1 MSETYPRKNH
11 CETLFAGHTPSS
23 VGIDR
28 KGTKKN
34 VYVQEKFTF
43 IAPYCAFSC
52 VCAYFFVIL
61 QPKTKAMNLSPL
73 LILTLVIGIIWFV
86 PLVCRKIHVPSIV
99 GFILAGIVIG
109 PSVLNLVGES
119 PTIKILG
126 SLGMLYIMFQSGSEM
141 DINDFKQ
148 YKYRSLF
155 FGLCTFFIPF
165 CLGLITSRYLLPYGW
180 LPSLLLGAMYGSH
193 TLMTYPIVS
202 RYGVQ
207 KNVAVNIT
215 VGATMVAIILSLIV
229 LAIVEGW
236 HRSAQSIMEYAI
248 QLSLLAIFLLSVLW
262 LFPRFARMFFKRY
275 RDPISEFMVVMLM
288 LVGSALLAD
297 LAGLEGILGAFL
309 CGVSLNRLLP
319 NRSPLMNRINF
330 VGNSIFVPLFLISVG
345 LMIDIHAFWSGWTT
359 VTIAIVMIITKLIG
373 KGLSAWIAQVVFRF
387 SKHERQLVF
396 GLSHATAAGTLAIVT
411 IAYQMGILSSDVLNA
426 SVLMILV
433 LCTTASFISE
443 HAAKELALQE
453 SAKLESD
460 HEDDHWLLTSV
471 GKDLRPTL
479 REIGEMAT
487 LDNIE
492 IKQSADWQD
501 VSNMVEHTSKSVIV
515 YHEAQPIN
523 TINRLVVAVPRYA
536 EKERDFITCFGLVR
550 RLAGELGA
558 KVVFY
563 ATPDTQVALQ
573 AMCRRPGKYLRAA
586 FRNMDGW
593 EEVGILS
600 QTIMEN
606 DMLILL
612 SSRKLTAS
620 YHPLFESIPTMLTE
634 HFTHFSS
641 MVVYPE
647 QLTGGPNMDT
657 LLTEIPPASTTWSI
671 ITRIKRFLR
680 KGWEA
685 MRLKVKG

>member
-1 MSETYPRKNH
+1 M
-11 CETLFAGHTPSS
+11 A
-23 VGIDR
+23 
-28 KGTKKN
+28 
-34 VYVQEKFTF
+34 
-43 IAPYCAFSC
+43 
-52 VCAYFFVIL
+52 
-61 QPKTKAMNLSPL
+61 LSPI

-109 PSVLNLVGES
+109 PSVLNIVGES
-119 PTIKILG
+119 PTIQILG
-126 SLGMLYIMFQSGSEM
+126 SLGMLYIMFQSGSEI

-165 CLGLITSRYLLPYGW
+165 ALGVITSRFLLPYGW

-215 VGATMVAIILSLIV
+215 VGATMVAITLSLMV
-229 LAIVEGW
+229 LAVVEGW
-236 HRSAQSIMEYAI
+236 SNAGQTTMDYVI
-248 QLSLLAIFLLSVLW
+248 QIGILAIFLVSVLW
-262 LFPRFARMFFKRY
+262 VFPRFARMFFKRY

-319 NRSPLMNRINF
+319 NRSPLMHRITF

-359 VTIAIVMIITKLIG
+359 LTIAIVMITTKLVG
-373 KGLSAWIAQVVFRF
+373 KSIAAWIAQFVFRF

-411 IAYQMGILSSDVLNA
+411 IAYQMGLLSSDVLNA

-433 LCTTASFISE
+433 LCTTASFITE
-443 HAAKELALQE
+443 HASKELALQE
-453 SAKLESD
+453 SAQLEAD
-460 HEDDHWLLTSV
+460 HEDDYWLLTSV

-487 LDNIE
+487 LDHIE
-492 IKQSADWQD
+492 NKQSADWLD
-501 VSNMVEHTSKSVIV
+501 VSIMVEHTSKSVIV

-563 ATPDTQVALQ
+563 AHPDTQVALQ
-573 AMCRRPGKYLRAA
+573 TMCRRPGKYLRAS
-586 FRNMDGW
+586 FRQMDGW

-612 SSRKLTAS
+612 SSRKSTAS
-620 YHPLFESIPTMLTE
+620 YHPLFEEIPTMLTK
-634 HFTHFSS
+634 HFTMFSS

-647 QLTGGPNMDT
+647 QLTGGPDMDT
-657 LLTEIPPASTTWSI
+657 LLMEIPPASKTWSL
-671 ITRIKRFLR
+671 ITRVKRLFMKA
-680 KGWEA
+680 KG
-685 MRLKVKG
+685 

>member
-1 MSETYPRKNH
+1 
-11 CETLFAGHTPSS
+11 
-23 VGIDR
+23 
-28 KGTKKN
+28 
-34 VYVQEKFTF
+34 
-43 IAPYCAFSC
+43 
-52 VCAYFFVIL
+52 
-61 QPKTKAMNLSPL
+61 MNLSPL

-86 PLVCRKIHVPSIV
+86 PIVCRKIHVPSIV

-109 PSVLNLVGES
+109 PSVLGVAGQT
-119 PTIKILG
+119 PIIKILG
-126 SLGMLYIMFQSGSEM
+126 SLGMLYIMFQSGSEI

-165 CLGLITSRYLLPYGW
+165 GLGLITSRFLLPFGW

-215 VGATMVAIILSLIV
+215 VGATMVAIILSLMV
-229 LAIVEGW
+229 LAIVESW
-236 HRSAQSIMEYAI
+236 SRSVQSITEYAI
-248 QLSLLAIFLLSVLW
+248 QLALVAVFLFSVLW

-275 RDPISEFMVVMLM
+275 REPISEFMVVMLM

-387 SKHERQLVF
+387 SKHERQLIF
-396 GLSHATAAGTLAIVT
+396 GLTHATAAGTLAIVT

-460 HEDDHWLLTSV
+460 HEDDYWLLTSV
-471 GKDLRPTL
+471 GDDLRPAM
-479 REIGEMAT
+479 REIGEMAS

-515 YHEAQPIN
+515 YHESQPIN

-563 ATPDTQVALQ
+563 AHPDTQVALQ
-573 AMCRRPGKYLRAA
+573 AMCRRPGKYLRAS

-593 EEVGILS
+593 EEVGIIS
-600 QTIMEN
+600 QTIVEN
-606 DMLILL
+606 DMLVLL
-612 SSRKLTAS
+612 SSRKSTAS
-620 YHPLFESIPTMLTE
+620 YNPLFERIPTMLTE
-634 HFTHFSS
+634 HFMHFSS

-647 QLTGGPNMDT
+647 QLTGGPDMDT
-657 LLTEIPPASTTWSI
+657 LLMEIPPASTTWSI
-671 ITRIKRFLR
+671 ITRVKRFLR

-685 MRLKVKG
+685 IRLKVKG

>member
-1 MSETYPRKNH
+1 M
-11 CETLFAGHTPSS
+11 
-23 VGIDR
+23 
-28 KGTKKN
+28 
-34 VYVQEKFTF
+34 Q
-43 IAPYCAFSC
+43 
-52 VCAYFFVIL
+52 
-61 QPKTKAMNLSPL
+61 MSPL
-73 LILTLVIGIIWFV
+73 FILTLVIGIVWFV
-86 PLVCRKIHVPSIV
+86 PIVCRKIHVPSIV

-109 PSVLNLVGES
+109 PSVLGIVGES

-165 CLGLITSRYLLPYGW
+165 GLGLITSRYLLPYGW

-215 VGATMVAIILSLIV
+215 VGATMVAIILSLVV
-229 LAIVEGW
+229 LAVVEGW
-236 HRSAQSIMEYAI
+236 SRSVRSVTEYAI
-248 QLSLLAIFLLSVLW
+248 QLSLVVVFLVSVLW
-262 LFPRFARMFFKRY
+262 VFPRLARIFFKRY
-275 RDPISEFMVVMLM
+275 RDPISEFVVVMLM

-319 NRSPLMNRINF
+319 NRSPLMGRINF

-359 VTIAIVMIITKLIG
+359 LTIAAVMITTKLVG
-373 KGLSAWIAQVVFRF
+373 KSIAAWIVQVVFRF

-411 IAYQMGILSSDVLNA
+411 IAYQMGLLSSDVLNA

-460 HEDDHWLLTSV
+460 HEDDYWLLTSV

-479 REIGEMAT
+479 REIGEMAS

-501 VSNMVEHTSKSVIV
+501 VTNMVEHTSKSVIV
-515 YHEAQPIN
+515 YNEVQPIN

-558 KVVFY
+558 KVIFY
-563 ATPDTQVALQ
+563 AHPDTQVALQ
-573 AMCRRPGKYLRAA
+573 AMCRRPGKYLRAS
-586 FRNMDGW
+586 FRTMEGW
-593 EEVGILS
+593 EEISVLS
-600 QTIMEN
+600 QTIMDN

-612 SSRKLTAS
+612 SSRKSTAS
-620 YHPLFESIPTMLTE
+620 YNPLFEEIPTMLRL
-634 HFTHFSS
+634 HFTEYSS

-647 QLTGGPNMDT
+647 QLMGSPDMET
-657 LLTEIPPASTTWSI
+657 LLSETPPASRTWSV
-671 ITRIKRFLR
+671 ITGIKRLILR
-680 KGWEA
+680 MVPFNK
-685 MRLKVKG
+685 

>member
-1 MSETYPRKNH
+1 
-11 CETLFAGHTPSS
+11 
-23 VGIDR
+23 
-28 KGTKKN
+28 
-34 VYVQEKFTF
+34 
-43 IAPYCAFSC
+43 
-52 VCAYFFVIL
+52 
-61 QPKTKAMNLSPL
+61 MNLSPL

-86 PLVCRKIHVPSIV
+86 PIVCRKIHVPSIV

-109 PSVLNLVGES
+109 PSVLGVAGQTS
-119 PTIKILG
+119 IFQILG
-126 SLGMLYIMFQSGSEM
+126 SLGMLYIMFQSGSEI

-165 CLGLITSRYLLPYGW
+165 GLGLITSRFLLPYGW

-215 VGATMVAIILSLIV
+215 VGATMVAIILSLMV

-236 HRSAQSIMEYAI
+236 SRSVQSITEYAI
-248 QLSLLAIFLLSVLW
+248 QLALVAVFLFSVLW

-387 SKHERQLVF
+387 SKHERQLIF
-396 GLSHATAAGTLAIVT
+396 GLTHATAAGTLAIVT

-460 HEDDHWLLTSV
+460 HEDDYWLLTSV
-471 GKDLRPTL
+471 GDDLRPAM
-479 REIGEMAT
+479 REIGEMAS

-515 YHEAQPIN
+515 YHESQPIN

-563 ATPDTQVALQ
+563 AHPDTQVALQ
-573 AMCRRPGKYLRAA
+573 AMCRRPGKYLRAS

-593 EEVGILS
+593 EEVGIIS
-600 QTIMEN
+600 QTIVEN
-606 DMLILL
+606 DMLVLL
-612 SSRKLTAS
+612 SSRKSTAS
-620 YHPLFESIPTMLTE
+620 YNPLFERIPTMLTE

-647 QLTGGPNMDT
+647 QLTGGPDMDT
-657 LLTEIPPASTTWSI
+657 LLMEIPPASTTWSI
-671 ITRIKRFLR
+671 ITRVKRFLR

-685 MRLKVKG
+685 IRLKVKG

>member
-1 MSETYPRKNH
+1 MD
-11 CETLFAGHTPSS
+11 A
-23 VGIDR
+23 
-28 KGTKKN
+28 
-34 VYVQEKFTF
+34 
-43 IAPYCAFSC
+43 
-52 VCAYFFVIL
+52 
-61 QPKTKAMNLSPL
+61 L
-73 LILTLVIGIIWFV
+73 LILTIVIGIIWFV
-86 PLVCRKIHVPSIV
+86 PIVCRKIHVPSIV

-119 PTIKILG
+119 PSIKILG
-126 SLGMLYIMFQSGSEM
+126 SLGMLYIMFQSGSEI

-155 FGLCTFFIPF
+155 FGLCTFLIPF
-165 CLGLITSRYLLPYGW
+165 GLGIITSRYLLPYGW

-207 KNVAVNIT
+207 KNMAVNIT
-215 VGATMVAIILSLIV
+215 VGATMVAITLSLIV

-236 HRSAQSIMEYAI
+236 SHPVRSIADYAI
-248 QLSLLAIFLLSVLW
+248 QLSLVVVFLISVLW

-288 LVGSALLAD
+288 LVGSAFLAD

-319 NRSPLMNRINF
+319 NRSPLMGRINF
-330 VGNSIFVPLFLISVG
+330 VGNSIFVPLFLIGVG

-359 VTIAIVMIITKLIG
+359 VTIAIVMITTKLIG
-373 KGLSAWIAQVVFRF
+373 KSLAAWIAQVVFRF

-411 IAYQMGILSSDVLNA
+411 IAYQMGLLSSDVLNA

-433 LCTTASFISE
+433 LCTTASFITE

-453 SAKLESD
+453 SAKLEAY
-460 HEDDHWLLTSV
+460 HEDDYWLLTSV
-471 GKDLRPTL
+471 GDDLRPAM
-479 REIGEMAT
+479 REIGEMAS

-492 IKQSADWQD
+492 IKQSADWKD
-501 VSNMVEHTSKSVIV
+501 VSDMVEHTSKSVIV

-550 RLAGELGA
+550 RLSGELGA

-563 ATPDTQVALQ
+563 AHPDTQVALQ
-573 AMCRRPGKYLRAA
+573 AMCRRPGKFLRAA
-586 FRNMDGW
+586 FRTMDGW
-593 EEVGILS
+593 EEVGIIS
-600 QTIMEN
+600 QTIMDN
-606 DMLILL
+606 DMLVLL
-612 SSRKLTAS
+612 SSRKSTAS
-620 YHPLFESIPTMLTE
+620 YNPLFEEIPTMLTE
-634 HFTHFSS
+634 HFTSFSS

-647 QLTGGPNMDT
+647 QLTGEPDMDT
-657 LLTEIPPASTTWSI
+657 LLMEIPPASKTWSMI
-671 ITRIKRFLR
+671 SRVKRWVKKYIF
-680 KGWEA
+680 
-685 MRLKVKG
+685 RLTDEK

>member
-1 MSETYPRKNH
+1 
-11 CETLFAGHTPSS
+11 
-23 VGIDR
+23 
-28 KGTKKN
+28 
-34 VYVQEKFTF
+34 
-43 IAPYCAFSC
+43 
-52 VCAYFFVIL
+52 
-61 QPKTKAMNLSPL
+61 MNAL
-73 LILTLVIGIIWFV
+73 LTLTLVIGIIWFV
-86 PLVCRKIHVPSIV
+86 PLLCRKIHVPSIV

-109 PSVLNLVGES
+109 PSVLDLVGET
-119 PTIKILG
+119 PALQILG
-126 SLGMLYIMFQSGSEM
+126 SLGMLYIMFQSGSEI

-165 CLGLITSRYLLPYGW
+165 GLGLITSQYLLPYGW

-229 LAIVEGW
+229 LAVVEGW
-236 HRSAQSIMEYAI
+236 SRSVQSVTDYAI
-248 QLSLLAIFLLSVLW
+248 QLALVAVFLLTVLW

-319 NRSPLMNRINF
+319 NRSPLMGRINF

-345 LMIDIHAFWSGWTT
+345 LMIDIQAFWSGWTT
-359 VTIAIVMIITKLIG
+359 LTIAAVMITTKLIG
-373 KGLSAWIAQVVFRF
+373 KSLSAWLAQAVFRF

-396 GLSHATAAGTLAIVT
+396 GLTHATAAGTLAIVT
-411 IAYQMGILSSDVLNA
+411 IAYQMGLLSSDVLNA

-453 SAKLESD
+453 GAKLESD
-460 HEDDHWLLTSV
+460 HEDDYWLLTSV

-479 REIGEMAT
+479 REIGEMAS

-563 ATPDTQVALQ
+563 AHPDTQVALQ
-573 AMCRRPGKYLRAA
+573 TMCRRPGKYLRAS
-586 FRNMDGW
+586 FRTMEGW
-593 EEVGILS
+593 EEIDILS
-600 QTIMEN
+600 QTIMDN

-612 SSRKLTAS
+612 SSRKSTAS
-620 YHPLFESIPTMLTE
+620 YNPLFEEIPTMLGK
-634 HFTHFSS
+634 HFTDYNS

-657 LLTEIPPASTTWSI
+657 LLTEMPPASKTWSI
-671 ITRIKRFLR
+671 ISRVKRLVKKLLR
-680 KGWEA
+680 LDAE
-685 MRLKVKG
+685 

>member
-1 MSETYPRKNH
+1 
-11 CETLFAGHTPSS
+11 
-23 VGIDR
+23 
-28 KGTKKN
+28 
-34 VYVQEKFTF
+34 
-43 IAPYCAFSC
+43 
-52 VCAYFFVIL
+52 
-61 QPKTKAMNLSPL
+61 
-73 LILTLVIGIIWFV
+73 
-86 PLVCRKIHVPSIV
+86 
-99 GFILAGIVIG
+99 
-109 PSVLNLVGES
+109 
-119 PTIKILG
+119 
-126 SLGMLYIMFQSGSEM
+126 
-141 DINDFKQ
+141 
-148 YKYRSLF
+148 
-155 FGLCTFFIPF
+155 
-165 CLGLITSRYLLPYGW
+165 
-180 LPSLLLGAMYGSH
+180 
-193 TLMTYPIVS
+193 
-202 RYGVQ
+202 
-207 KNVAVNIT
+207 
-215 VGATMVAIILSLIV
+215 
-229 LAIVEGW
+229 
-236 HRSAQSIMEYAI
+236 
-248 QLSLLAIFLLSVLW
+248 
-262 LFPRFARMFFKRY
+262 MFFKRY

-297 LAGLEGILGAFL
+297 MAGLEGILGAFL

-319 NRSPLMNRINF
+319 NRSPLMGRINF

-345 LMIDIHAFWSGWTT
+345 LMIDIHAFWSSWTT
-359 VTIAIVMIITKLIG
+359 LTIAVVMIATKLIG
-373 KGLSAWIAQVVFRF
+373 KSLAAWIAQFVFRF

-460 HEDDHWLLTSV
+460 HEDDYWLLTSV

-515 YHEAQPIN
+515 YNEVQPIN

-563 ATPDTQVALQ
+563 AHSDTKVALQ
-573 AMCRRPGKYLRAA
+573 AMCRRPGKFLRAS
-586 FRNMDGW
+586 FRNMEGW
-593 EEVGILS
+593 EEVGIIS

-606 DMLILL
+606 DMLVLL
-612 SSRKLTAS
+612 SSRKSTAS
-620 YHPLFESIPTMLTE
+620 YNPLFEAIPTMLME
-634 HFTHFSS
+634 HFTSFSS

-647 QLTGGPNMDT
+647 QLTGGPDVDT
-657 LLTEIPPASTTWSI
+657 LLMEIPPASKTWSM
-671 ITRIKRFLR
+671 ITRVKQWLKQLLR
-680 KGWEA
+680 IDSEE
-685 MRLKVKG
+685 

>member
-1 MSETYPRKNH
+1 MS
-11 CETLFAGHTPSS
+11 S
-23 VGIDR
+23 
-28 KGTKKN
+28 
-34 VYVQEKFTF
+34 
-43 IAPYCAFSC
+43 
-52 VCAYFFVIL
+52 
-61 QPKTKAMNLSPL
+61 SPL
-73 LILTLVIGIIWFV
+73 LILTLVIGVIWFV

-109 PSVLNLVGES
+109 PSVLNIVGES
-119 PTIKILG
+119 PTINILG
-126 SLGMLYIMFQSGSEM
+126 SLGMLYIMFQSGSEI
-141 DINDFKQ
+141 DFNDFKQ
-148 YKYRSLF
+148 YKYHSLF
-155 FGLCTFFIPF
+155 FGLCTFVIPF
-165 CLGLITSRYLLPYGW
+165 SLGLITCQLFLPYGW

-207 KNVAVNIT
+207 KNMAVNIT
-215 VGATMVAIILSLIV
+215 VGATMWAIILSLIV

-236 HRSAQSIMEYAI
+236 SRSAQSVADYVI
-248 QLSLLAIFLLSVLW
+248 QLSLVAIFLFSVLW
-262 LFPRFARMFFKRY
+262 IFPRLARMFFKRY
-275 RDPISEFMVVMLM
+275 RDSISEFVVVMLM
-288 LVGSALLAD
+288 LVSSALLAD

-319 NRSPLMNRINF
+319 NRSPLMGRINF

-345 LMIDIHAFWSGWTT
+345 LLIDIHAFWSGWTT
-359 VTIAIVMIITKLIG
+359 VTIAIVMITTKLIG
-373 KGLSAWIAQVVFRF
+373 KSLAAWIAQVVFRF

-453 SAKLESD
+453 SAKLEAD
-460 HEDDHWLLTSV
+460 HEDDFWLLTSV

-479 REIGEMAT
+479 REIGEMAS

-558 KVVFY
+558 KVIFY
-563 ATPDTQVALQ
+563 AHADTQVALQ
-573 AMCRRPGKYLRAA
+573 TMCRRPGKYLRAA
-586 FRNMDGW
+586 FRTMDGW
-593 EEVGILS
+593 EEIGILS
-600 QTIMEN
+600 QTIMDN

-612 SSRKLTAS
+612 SSRKSTAS
-620 YHPLFESIPTMLTE
+620 YNPLFEEIPTMLSE
-634 HFTHFSS
+634 HFTAYNS

-647 QLTGGPNMDT
+647 QLTGMPDMDA
-657 LLTEIPPASTTWSI
+657 LLTEMPPASKTWSMI
-671 ITRIKRFLR
+671 GRVKRF
-680 KGWEA
+680 
-685 MRLKVKG
+685 VKKLIGRNAE

>member
-1 MSETYPRKNH
+1 
-11 CETLFAGHTPSS
+11 
-23 VGIDR
+23 
-28 KGTKKN
+28 
-34 VYVQEKFTF
+34 
-43 IAPYCAFSC
+43 
-52 VCAYFFVIL
+52 
-61 QPKTKAMNLSPL
+61 MNAL

-86 PLVCRKIHVPSIV
+86 PLACRKIHVPSIV
-99 GFILAGIVIG
+99 GFILAGIIIG
-109 PSVLNLVGES
+109 PSVLDLVGES

-126 SLGMLYIMFQSGSEM
+126 SLGMLYIMFQSGSEI

-165 CLGLITSRYLLPYGW
+165 GLGVVTSHYLLDFGW
-180 LPSLLLGAMYGSH
+180 LSSLLLGAMYGSH

-207 KNVAVNIT
+207 KNMAVNIT
-215 VGATMVAIILSLIV
+215 VGATMWAITISLMV

-236 HRSAQSIMEYAI
+236 NNTTQTTYDYII
-248 QLSLLAIFLLSVLW
+248 QLSLLVVFLVSVLW

-297 LAGLEGILGAFL
+297 LAGLEGILGAFI

-319 NRSPLMNRINF
+319 NRSPLMSRITF
-330 VGNSIFVPLFLISVG
+330 MGNSVFVPLFLISVG
-345 LMIDIHAFWSGWTT
+345 LMIDIHVFWSGWA
-359 VTIAIVMIITKLIG
+359 TIMIAAVMVVTKLLG
-373 KGLSAWIAQVVFRF
+373 KSIAAWIAQGVFHF
-387 SKHERQLVF
+387 SKHERQLIF
-396 GLSHATAAGTLAIVT
+396 GLSHATAAGTLAIAT
-411 IAYQMGILSSDVLNA
+411 IAYQMGILSAEVLNA
-426 SVLMILV
+426 SVLMILL
-433 LCTTASFISE
+433 LCTTASFITE
-443 HAAKELALQE
+443 HAAKELALLE

-460 HEDDHWLLTSV
+460 HEDDYWLLTSV
-471 GKDLRPTL
+471 GNDLRPAM
-479 REIGEMAT
+479 REIGEMAS

-492 IKQSADWQD
+492 IAQSADWQD

-563 ATPDTQVALQ
+563 AHPDTQVALQ
-573 AMCRRPGKYLRAA
+573 AMCRRPGKYLRAS

-593 EEVGILS
+593 EEIGIIS
-600 QTIMEN
+600 QTIMDN
-606 DMLILL
+606 DMLVLL
-612 SSRKLTAS
+612 SSRKSTAS
-620 YHPLFESIPTMLTE
+620 YHPLFEEIPVMLTQ
-634 HFTHFSS
+634 HFTSFSS

-647 QLTGGPNMDT
+647 QLTGGPDMDT
-657 LLTEIPPASTTWSI
+657 LLMEIPPTSKTWSF
-671 ITRIKRFLR
+671 ITRVKSFIKNLLFHNH
-680 KGWEA
+680 KPE
-685 MRLKVKG
+685 

>member
-1 MSETYPRKNH
+1 MT
-11 CETLFAGHTPSS
+11 
-23 VGIDR
+23 
-28 KGTKKN
+28 
-34 VYVQEKFTF
+34 
-43 IAPYCAFSC
+43 
-52 VCAYFFVIL
+52 
-61 QPKTKAMNLSPL
+61 LSPL
-73 LILTLVIGIIWFV
+73 LILTIVIGIIWFM
-86 PLVCRKIHVPSIV
+86 PIICRRIHVPSIV

-109 PSVLNLVGES
+109 PSALNLIGES
-119 PTIKILG
+119 STIKILG
-126 SLGMLYIMFQSGSEM
+126 SLGMLYIMFQSGSEI

-165 CLGLITSRYLLPYGW
+165 GLGLITSRFLLPYGW

-215 VGATMVAIILSLIV
+215 VGATMWAIILSLIV

-236 HRSAQSIMEYAI
+236 SRSAQSVTEYAI
-248 QLSLLAIFLLSVLW
+248 QSSLVAVFLLSVLW
-262 LFPRFARMFFKRY
+262 IFPRFARMFFKRY

-288 LVGSALLAD
+288 LVSSALLAD

-319 NRSPLMNRINF
+319 NRSPLMGRINF
-330 VGNSIFVPLFLISVG
+330 VGNSIFVPLFLIGVG

-359 VTIAIVMIITKLIG
+359 LTIAIVMITTKLVG
-373 KGLSAWIAQVVFRF
+373 KSLSAWIAQIVFRF

-411 IAYQMGILSSDVLNA
+411 IAYQMGLLSSDVLNA

-453 SAKLESD
+453 SAKLEAD
-460 HEDDHWLLTSV
+460 HEDDYWLLTSV

-479 REIGEMAT
+479 REIGEMAS

-523 TINRLVVAVPRYA
+523 TVNRLVVAVPRYA

-563 ATPDTQVALQ
+563 AHPDTQWALQ
-573 AMCRRPGKYLRAA
+573 TMCRRPGKYLRAS
-586 FRNMDGW
+586 FRTMEGW
-593 EEVGILS
+593 EEIDILS
-600 QTIMEN
+600 QTIIDN

-612 SSRKLTAS
+612 SSRKSTAS
-620 YHPLFESIPTMLTE
+620 YNPLFEEIPTMLSK
-634 HFTHFSS
+634 HFTDYNS

-647 QLTGGPNMDT
+647 QLTGGPDMDT
-657 LLTEIPPASTTWSI
+657 VLMEIPPASKTWSMI
-671 ITRIKRFLR
+671 SSAKRWILRMLPFLIR
-680 KGWEA
+680 DHAK
-685 MRLKVKG
+685 

>member
-1 MSETYPRKNH
+1 MH
-11 CETLFAGHTPSS
+11 
-23 VGIDR
+23 
-28 KGTKKN
+28 
-34 VYVQEKFTF
+34 
-43 IAPYCAFSC
+43 
-52 VCAYFFVIL
+52 
-61 QPKTKAMNLSPL
+61 MSPL

-86 PLVCRKIHVPSIV
+86 PIVCRKIHVPSIV
-99 GFILAGIVIG
+99 GFILAGIAIG
-109 PSVLNLVGES
+109 PSALNLISDS

-126 SLGMLYIMFQSGSEM
+126 SLGMLYIMFQSGSEI

-165 CLGLITSRYLLPYGW
+165 ILGLITSRYLLPYGW

-215 VGATMVAIILSLIV
+215 VGATMWAIILSLIV
-229 LAIVEGW
+229 LAIVEGFS
-236 HRSAQSIMEYAI
+236 HTAQSVGDYAL
-248 QLSLLAIFLLSVLW
+248 QLGSVAVFLLSVLW

-275 RDPISEFMVVMLM
+275 RDPISEFVVVMLM

-297 LAGLEGILGAFL
+297 LANLEGILGAFL

-319 NRSPLMNRINF
+319 NRSPLMGRINF

-345 LMIDIHAFWSGWTT
+345 LMIDIHAFWSGWSTL
-359 VTIAIVMIITKLIG
+359 TIAVVMITTKLIG
-373 KGLSAWIAQVVFRF
+373 KSLSAWIAQAVFRF

-433 LCTTASFISE
+433 LCTTSSFITE

-453 SAKLESD
+453 GAKLESD
-460 HEDDHWLLTSV
+460 HEDDYWLLTSV

-479 REIGEMAT
+479 REIGEMAS

-492 IKQSADWQD
+492 IKQSTDWKD
-501 VSNMVEHTSKSVIV
+501 VDNLVEHTSKSVIV

-563 ATPDTQVALQ
+563 ATPDTQKALQ
-573 AMCRRPGKYLRAA
+573 VMCRRPGKYLRAS
-586 FRNMDGW
+586 FRTMDGW
-593 EEVGILS
+593 EEISVIS
-600 QTIMEN
+600 QTIMDN
-606 DMLILL
+606 DMLVLL
-612 SSRKLTAS
+612 SSRKSTAS
-620 YHPLFESIPTMLTE
+620 YNPLFEEIPTMLTQ
-634 HFTHFSS
+634 HFTEFSS

-647 QLTGGPNMDT
+647 QLMGSPDMDT
-657 LLTEIPPASTTWSI
+657 LLTEIPPASKTWSI
-671 ITRIKRFLR
+671 ISGIKRLILR
-680 KGWEA
+680 FIPLHK
-685 MRLKVKG
+685 

>member
-1 MSETYPRKNH
+1 M
-11 CETLFAGHTPSS
+11 L
-23 VGIDR
+23 
-28 KGTKKN
+28 
-34 VYVQEKFTF
+34 
-43 IAPYCAFSC
+43 
-52 VCAYFFVIL
+52 
-61 QPKTKAMNLSPL
+61 LSPL
-73 LILTLVIGIIWFV
+73 LTLTLVIGIIWFV
-86 PLVCRKIHVPSIV
+86 PILCRKIHVPSIV

-109 PSVLNLVGES
+109 PSVLGVAGQT
-119 PTIKILG
+119 PAIKILG
-126 SLGMLYIMFQSGSEM
+126 SLGMLYIMFQSGSEI

-155 FGLCTFFIPF
+155 FGLCTFLIPF
-165 CLGLITSRYLLPYGW
+165 GLGLITSRYLLPYGW

-236 HRSAQSIMEYAI
+236 SRSAQSSMDYII
-248 QLSLLAIFLLSVLW
+248 QLCLVVVFLTSVLW

-359 VTIAIVMIITKLIG
+359 LTIAIVMITTKLIG

-387 SKHERQLVF
+387 SKHERQLIF

-411 IAYQMGILSSDVLNA
+411 IAYQMGLLSSDVLNA

-460 HEDDHWLLTSV
+460 HEDDYWLLTSV
-471 GKDLRPTL
+471 GDDLRPAM
-479 REIGEMAT
+479 REIGEMAS

-501 VSNMVEHTSKSVIV
+501 VSNMIEHTSKSVIV

-550 RLAGELGA
+550 RLASELGA

-563 ATPDTQVALQ
+563 AHPDTQEALQ
-573 AMCRRPGKYLRAA
+573 AMCRRPGKYLRAS

-593 EEVGILS
+593 EEVGIIS
-600 QTIMEN
+600 QTIVDN
-606 DMLILL
+606 DMLVLL
-612 SSRKLTAS
+612 SSRKSTAS
-620 YHPLFESIPTMLTE
+620 YNPLFEHIPTMLTE
-634 HFTHFSS
+634 HFTRFSS

-647 QLTGGPNMDT
+647 QLTGGPDMDT
-657 LLTEIPPASTTWSI
+657 LLMEIPPASKTWSI
-671 ITRIKRFLR
+671 ISRIKQFIKHLIRYDR
-680 KGWEA
+680 NS
-685 MRLKVKG
+685 

>member
-1 MSETYPRKNH
+1 MADMH
-11 CETLFAGHTPSS
+11 
-23 VGIDR
+23 
-28 KGTKKN
+28 
-34 VYVQEKFTF
+34 
-43 IAPYCAFSC
+43 
-52 VCAYFFVIL
+52 
-61 QPKTKAMNLSPL
+61 MSPL

-86 PLVCRKIHVPSIV
+86 PIVCRKLHVPSIV

-109 PSVLNLVGES
+109 PSVLNVIGDN

-165 CLGLITSRYLLPYGW
+165 VLGLITSRYLLPYGW

-215 VGATMVAIILSLIV
+215 VGATMWAIILSLIV
-229 LAIVEGW
+229 LAIVEGCS
-236 HRSAQSIMEYAI
+236 RASQSMTEYAI
-248 QLSLLAIFLLSVLW
+248 QLCLVVVFLLSVLW

-275 RDPISEFMVVMLM
+275 RDPISEFVVVMLM

-319 NRSPLMNRINF
+319 NRSPLMGRINF

-359 VTIAIVMIITKLIG
+359 LTIAAVMIGTKLLG
-373 KGLSAWIAQVVFRF
+373 KSLSAWIAQVVFRF

-396 GLSHATAAGTLAIVT
+396 GLSHATAAGTLAIVS

-460 HEDDHWLLTSV
+460 HEDDYWLLTSV

-479 REIGEMAT
+479 REIGEMAS

-492 IKQSADWQD
+492 IKQSTDWQD

-515 YHEAQPIN
+515 YHESQPIN
-523 TINRLVVAVPRYA
+523 TINRLVVAVPRHA

-563 ATPDTQVALQ
+563 ATLDTQHALQ
-573 AMCRRPGKYLRAA
+573 VMCRRPGKYLRAS
-586 FRNMDGW
+586 FRTMDGW
-593 EEVGILS
+593 EEIGVIS
-600 QTIMEN
+600 QTIMDN
-606 DMLILL
+606 DMLVLL
-612 SSRKLTAS
+612 SSRKSTAS
-620 YHPLFESIPTMLTE
+620 YHPLFEEIPTMLTQ
-634 HFTHFSS
+634 HFTEFNS

-647 QLTGGPNMDT
+647 QLTGSPDMET
-657 LLTEIPPASTTWSI
+657 LLTEIPPASKTWSI
-671 ITRIKRFLR
+671 ISGIKRLILR
-680 KGWEA
+680 CMPFYK
-685 MRLKVKG
+685 

>member
-1 MSETYPRKNH
+1 
-11 CETLFAGHTPSS
+11 
-23 VGIDR
+23 
-28 KGTKKN
+28 
-34 VYVQEKFTF
+34 
-43 IAPYCAFSC
+43 
-52 VCAYFFVIL
+52 
-61 QPKTKAMNLSPL
+61 MNLSPL

-86 PLVCRKIHVPSIV
+86 PIVCRKIHVPSIV

-109 PSVLNLVGES
+109 PSVLNIVAGG

-126 SLGMLYIMFQSGSEM
+126 SLGMLYIMFQSGSEI

-165 CLGLITSRYLLPYGW
+165 GLGLITSRFLLPFGW

-215 VGATMVAIILSLIV
+215 VGATMVAIILSLMV

-236 HRSAQSIMEYAI
+236 SRSVQSITEYAI

-359 VTIAIVMIITKLIG
+359 VTIAVVMIITKLIG

-387 SKHERQLVF
+387 SKHERQLIF

-411 IAYQMGILSSDVLNA
+411 IAYQMGLLSSDVLNA

-433 LCTTASFISE
+433 LCTTASFITE

-453 SAKLESD
+453 SAKLEAD
-460 HEDDHWLLTSV
+460 HEDDYWLLTSV
-471 GKDLRPTL
+471 GKDLRPAM
-479 REIGEMAT
+479 REIGEMAS

-492 IKQSADWQD
+492 IKQSTDWED
-501 VSNMVEHTSKSVIV
+501 VSDLVEHTSKSVIV
-515 YHEAQPIN
+515 YNESQPIN

-550 RLAGELGA
+550 RLSGELGA

-563 ATPDTQVALQ
+563 AHPDTQVALQ

-593 EEVGILS
+593 EEVGIIS
-600 QTIMEN
+600 QTIVEN
-606 DMLILL
+606 DMLVLL
-612 SSRKLTAS
+612 SSRKSTAS
-620 YHPLFESIPTMLTE
+620 YHPLFEEIPTMLTQ
-634 HFTHFSS
+634 HFTSFSS

-647 QLTGGPNMDT
+647 QLTGGPDVDT

-671 ITRIKRFLR
+671 ITRVKRFLR

-685 MRLKVKG
+685 IRLKVKG

>member
-1 MSETYPRKNH
+1 
-11 CETLFAGHTPSS
+11 
-23 VGIDR
+23 
-28 KGTKKN
+28 
-34 VYVQEKFTF
+34 
-43 IAPYCAFSC
+43 
-52 VCAYFFVIL
+52 
-61 QPKTKAMNLSPL
+61 MNLSPL

-86 PLVCRKIHVPSIV
+86 PIVCRKIHVPSIV

-109 PSVLNLVGES
+109 PSVLNIVAGG

-126 SLGMLYIMFQSGSEM
+126 SLGMLYIMFQSGSEI

-165 CLGLITSRYLLPYGW
+165 GLGLITSRFLLPFGW

-215 VGATMVAIILSLIV
+215 VGATMVAIILSLMV

-236 HRSAQSIMEYAI
+236 SRSVQSITEYAI

-359 VTIAIVMIITKLIG
+359 VTIAVVMIITKLIG

-387 SKHERQLVF
+387 SKHERQLIF

-411 IAYQMGILSSDVLNA
+411 IAYQMGLLSSDVLNA

-433 LCTTASFISE
+433 LCTTASFITE

-453 SAKLESD
+453 SAKLEAD
-460 HEDDHWLLTSV
+460 HEDDYWLLTSV
-471 GKDLRPTL
+471 GKDLRPAM
-479 REIGEMAT
+479 REIGEMAS

-492 IKQSADWQD
+492 IKQSTDWKD
-501 VSNMVEHTSKSVIV
+501 VSDMVEHTSKSVIV
-515 YHEAQPIN
+515 YNESQPIN

-550 RLAGELGA
+550 RLSGELGA

-563 ATPDTQVALQ
+563 AHPDTQVALQ

-593 EEVGILS
+593 EEVGIIS
-600 QTIMEN
+600 QTIVEN
-606 DMLILL
+606 DMLVLL
-612 SSRKLTAS
+612 SSRKSTAS
-620 YHPLFESIPTMLTE
+620 YHPLFEEIPTMLTQ
-634 HFTHFSS
+634 HFTSFSS

-647 QLTGGPNMDT
+647 QLTGGPDVDT
-657 LLTEIPPASTTWSI
+657 LLTEIPPASKTWSI
-671 ITRIKRFLR
+671 ISRVKRFLR

-685 MRLKVKG
+685 MR

>member
-1 MSETYPRKNH
+1 
-11 CETLFAGHTPSS
+11 
-23 VGIDR
+23 
-28 KGTKKN
+28 
-34 VYVQEKFTF
+34 
-43 IAPYCAFSC
+43 
-52 VCAYFFVIL
+52 
-61 QPKTKAMNLSPL
+61 MNLSPL

-86 PLVCRKIHVPSIV
+86 PIVCRKIHVPSIV

-109 PSVLNLVGES
+109 PSVLNIVAGG

-126 SLGMLYIMFQSGSEM
+126 SLGMLYIMFQSGSEI

-165 CLGLITSRYLLPYGW
+165 GLGLITSRFLLPFGW

-215 VGATMVAIILSLIV
+215 VGATMVAIILSLMV

-236 HRSAQSIMEYAI
+236 SRSVQSITEYAI
-248 QLSLLAIFLLSVLW
+248 QLALLAIFLLSVLW

-359 VTIAIVMIITKLIG
+359 VTIAVVMIITKLIG
-373 KGLSAWIAQVVFRF
+373 KGLAAWIAQVVFRF
-387 SKHERQLVF
+387 SKHERQLIF

-411 IAYQMGILSSDVLNA
+411 IAYQMGLLSSDVLNA

-433 LCTTASFISE
+433 LCTTASFITE

-453 SAKLESD
+453 SAKLEAD
-460 HEDDHWLLTSV
+460 HEDDYWLLTSV
-471 GKDLRPTL
+471 GKDLRPAM
-479 REIGEMAT
+479 REIGEMAS

-492 IKQSADWQD
+492 IKQSTDWKD
-501 VSNMVEHTSKSVIV
+501 VSDMVEHTSKSVIV
-515 YHEAQPIN
+515 YNESQPIN

-550 RLAGELGA
+550 RLSGELGA

-563 ATPDTQVALQ
+563 AHPDTQVALQ

-593 EEVGILS
+593 EEVGIIS
-600 QTIMEN
+600 QTIVEN
-606 DMLILL
+606 DMLVLL
-612 SSRKLTAS
+612 SSRKSTAS
-620 YHPLFESIPTMLTE
+620 YHPLFEEIPTMLTQ
-634 HFTHFSS
+634 HFTSFSS

-647 QLTGGPNMDT
+647 QLTGGPDVDT
-657 LLTEIPPASTTWSI
+657 LLTEIPPASKTWSI
-671 ITRIKRFLR
+671 ISRVKGFLR

-685 MRLKVKG
+685 IRLKVKG

>member
-1 MSETYPRKNH
+1 
-11 CETLFAGHTPSS
+11 
-23 VGIDR
+23 
-28 KGTKKN
+28 
-34 VYVQEKFTF
+34 
-43 IAPYCAFSC
+43 
-52 VCAYFFVIL
+52 
-61 QPKTKAMNLSPL
+61 MNLSPL
-73 LILTLVIGIIWFV
+73 FILTLVIGIIWFV

-99 GFILAGIVIG
+99 GFILAGIVVG
-109 PSVLNLVGES
+109 PSVLNIVGES

-126 SLGMLYIMFQSGSEM
+126 SLGMLYIMFQSGSEI
-141 DINDFKQ
+141 DINDFKL
-148 YKYRSLF
+148 YKYRSMF

-165 CLGLITSRYLLPYGW
+165 VLGVVTSRYLLDFSW
-180 LPSLLLGAMYGSH
+180 TSSLLLGAMYGSH

-215 VGATMVAIILSLIV
+215 VGSTMLAITLSLIV
-229 LAIVEGW
+229 LAVVEGITQGE
-236 HRSAQSIMEYAI
+236 QSTKDYLLQLGI
-248 QLSLLAIFLLSVLW
+248 LSLFLVSVLW

-319 NRSPLMNRINF
+319 NRSPLMHRITF
-330 VGNSIFVPLFLISVG
+330 MGNSVFVPLFLISVG
-345 LMIDIHAFWSGWTT
+345 LMIDITAFWSGWAT
-359 VTIAIVMIITKLIG
+359 VMIAIAMIATKLVG
-373 KGLSAWIAQVVFRF
+373 KSLAAWIAQIVFHF
-387 SKHERQLVF
+387 EKHERQLIF
-396 GLSHATAAGTLAIVT
+396 GLTHATAAGTLAIAT
-411 IAYQMGILSSDVLNA
+411 IAYQMGILSAEVLNA

-433 LCTTASFISE
+433 LCTTASFITE
-443 HAAKELALQE
+443 HASKELALQE
-453 SAKLESD
+453 SAQLEAY
-460 HEDDHWLLTSV
+460 HDDDYWLLTSV

-501 VSNMVEHTSKSVIV
+501 VSTLVEHTSKSVIV

-523 TINRLVVAVPRYA
+523 TISRLIVAVPRYA

-550 RLAGELGA
+550 RLSGELGA

-563 ATPDTQVALQ
+563 AHPDTQVALQ
-573 AMCRRPGKYLRAA
+573 AMCRRPGKYLRAS

-593 EEVGILS
+593 EEVGIIS
-600 QTIMEN
+600 QTIVDN
-606 DMLILL
+606 DMLVLL
-612 SSRKLTAS
+612 SSRKSTAS
-620 YHPLFESIPTMLTE
+620 YHPLFEEIPTMLTQ
-634 HFTHFSS
+634 HFTSFSS

-647 QLTGGPNMDT
+647 QLTGGPDMDT
-657 LLTEIPPASTTWSI
+657 LLMEIPPASKTWSL
-671 ITRIKRFLR
+671 ITRTKQLVKRILHIE
-680 KGWEA
+680 KEE
-685 MRLKVKG
+685 

>member
-1 MSETYPRKNH
+1 MADMH
-11 CETLFAGHTPSS
+11 
-23 VGIDR
+23 
-28 KGTKKN
+28 
-34 VYVQEKFTF
+34 
-43 IAPYCAFSC
+43 
-52 VCAYFFVIL
+52 
-61 QPKTKAMNLSPL
+61 MSPL

-86 PLVCRKIHVPSIV
+86 PIVCRKIHVPSIV
-99 GFILAGIVIG
+99 GFILAGIAIG
-109 PSVLNLVGES
+109 PSALNLISDS

-126 SLGMLYIMFQSGSEM
+126 SLGMLYIMFQSGSEI

-165 CLGLITSRYLLPYGW
+165 ILGLITSRYLLPYGW

-215 VGATMVAIILSLIV
+215 VGATMWAIILSLIV
-229 LAIVEGW
+229 LAIVEGFS
-236 HRSAQSIMEYAI
+236 HTAQSVGDYVL
-248 QLSLLAIFLLSVLW
+248 QLCLVGVFLLSVLW

-275 RDPISEFMVVMLM
+275 RDPISEFVVVMLM
-288 LVGSALLAD
+288 LVVSALLSD

-319 NRSPLMNRINF
+319 NRSPLMGRINF

-345 LMIDIHAFWSGWTT
+345 LMIDIHAFWSGWSTL
-359 VTIAIVMIITKLIG
+359 TIAVVMITTKLIG
-373 KGLSAWIAQVVFRF
+373 KSLSAWIAQAVFRF

-460 HEDDHWLLTSV
+460 HEDDYWLLTSV

-479 REIGEMAT
+479 REIGEMAS
-487 LDNIE
+487 LENIE
-492 IKQSADWQD
+492 IKQSTDWKD
-501 VSNMVEHTSKSVIV
+501 VDNLVEHTSKSVIV

-563 ATPDTQVALQ
+563 ATPDTQIALQ
-573 AMCRRPGKYLRAA
+573 IMCRRPGKYLRAS
-586 FRNMDGW
+586 FRTMEGW
-593 EEVGILS
+593 EEISVIS
-600 QTIMEN
+600 QTIMDN
-606 DMLILL
+606 DMLVLL
-612 SSRKLTAS
+612 SSRKSTAS
-620 YHPLFESIPTMLTE
+620 YNPLFEEIPTMLTQ
-634 HFTHFSS
+634 HFTEFSS

-647 QLTGGPNMDT
+647 QLMGSPDMDT
-657 LLTEIPPASTTWSI
+657 LLTEIPPASKTWSI
-671 ITRIKRFLR
+671 ISGIKRLILR
-680 KGWEA
+680 FIPLHK
-685 MRLKVKG
+685 

>member
-1 MSETYPRKNH
+1 MS
-11 CETLFAGHTPSS
+11 
-23 VGIDR
+23 
-28 KGTKKN
+28 
-34 VYVQEKFTF
+34 
-43 IAPYCAFSC
+43 
-52 VCAYFFVIL
+52 
-61 QPKTKAMNLSPL
+61 LSPL
-73 LILTLVIGIIWFV
+73 LILTLMIGIIWFV

-109 PSVLNLVGES
+109 PSVLDLVGES
-119 PTIKILG
+119 PSIKILG
-126 SLGMLYIMFQSGSEM
+126 SLGMLYIMFQSGSEI

-165 CLGLITSRYLLPYGW
+165 GLGLITSRYLLPYGW

-229 LAIVEGW
+229 LAVVEGW
-236 HRSAQSIMEYAI
+236 SRSAQSVSEYAI
-248 QLSLLAIFLLSVLW
+248 QLSLVAVFLVSVLW

-275 RDPISEFMVVMLM
+275 REPISEFMVVMLM

-319 NRSPLMNRINF
+319 NRSPLMGRINF
-330 VGNSIFVPLFLISVG
+330 IGNSIFVPLFLISVG
-345 LMIDIHAFWSGWTT
+345 LMIDIHAFWSGWSTL
-359 VTIAIVMIITKLIG
+359 TIAVVMIITKLIG
-373 KGLSAWIAQVVFRF
+373 KSLSSWIAQLVFRF

-411 IAYQMGILSSDVLNA
+411 IAYQMGLLSSDVLNA

-433 LCTTASFISE
+433 LCTTASFITE

-453 SAKLESD
+453 SALLEAY
-460 HEDDHWLLTSV
+460 HEDDYWLLTSV

-501 VSNMVEHTSKSVIV
+501 VLNMVEHTSKSVIV

-550 RLAGELGA
+550 RLSVELGA

-563 ATPDTQVALQ
+563 AHPDTQVALQ
-573 AMCRRPGKYLRAA
+573 AMCCRPGKYLRAS

-593 EEVGILS
+593 EEVGIIS
-600 QTIMEN
+600 QTIMDN
-606 DMLILL
+606 DMLVLL
-612 SSRKLTAS
+612 SSRKSTAS
-620 YHPLFESIPTMLTE
+620 YHPLFEQIPTMLMQ
-634 HFTHFSS
+634 HFTSFSS

-647 QLTGGPNMDT
+647 QLTGGPDMDT
-657 LLTEIPPASTTWSI
+657 LLMEIPPASKTWSM
-671 ITRIKRFLR
+671 ITGVKRWVKQFLWN
-680 KGWEA
+680 KDT
-685 MRLKVKG
+685 

>member
-1 MSETYPRKNH
+1 
-11 CETLFAGHTPSS
+11 
-23 VGIDR
+23 
-28 KGTKKN
+28 
-34 VYVQEKFTF
+34 
-43 IAPYCAFSC
+43 
-52 VCAYFFVIL
+52 
-61 QPKTKAMNLSPL
+61 MNAL
-73 LILTLVIGIIWFV
+73 LTLTLVIGIIWFV

-109 PSVLNLVGES
+109 PSVLDLVGET
-119 PTIKILG
+119 PALQILG
-126 SLGMLYIMFQSGSEM
+126 SLGMLYIMFQSGSEI

-165 CLGLITSRYLLPYGW
+165 GLGLITSQYLLPYGW

-236 HRSAQSIMEYAI
+236 SRSTQSLTDYAI
-248 QLSLLAIFLLSVLW
+248 QLALVAVFLLSVLW

-319 NRSPLMNRINF
+319 NRSPLMGRINF

-359 VTIAIVMIITKLIG
+359 VTIAVVMITTKLIG
-373 KGLSAWIAQVVFRF
+373 KSLSAWIAQVVFRF

-411 IAYQMGILSSDVLNA
+411 IAYQMGLLSSDVLNA

-433 LCTTASFISE
+433 LCTTASFITE

-460 HEDDHWLLTSV
+460 HEDDYWLLTSV
-471 GKDLRPTL
+471 GRDLRPTL

-501 VSNMVEHTSKSVIV
+501 VSNLVEHTSKSVIV
-515 YHEAQPIN
+515 YHESQPIN
-523 TINRLVVAVPRYA
+523 TIYRLVVAVPRYA

-550 RLAGELGA
+550 RLARELGA

-563 ATPDTQVALQ
+563 AHPDTQVALQ
-573 AMCRRPGKYLRAA
+573 TMCRRPGKYLRAS
-586 FRNMDGW
+586 FRTMEGW
-593 EEVGILS
+593 EEIGILS
-600 QTIMEN
+600 QTIMDN

-612 SSRKLTAS
+612 SSRKSTAS
-620 YHPLFESIPTMLTE
+620 YNPLFEDIPTMLGE
-634 HFTHFSS
+634 HFTGYNS

-647 QLTGGPNMDT
+647 QLTGGPDMDT
-657 LLTEIPPASTTWSI
+657 LLSEMPPASKTWSI
-671 ITRIKRFLR
+671 ISRIKQ
-680 KGWEA
+680 W
-685 MRLKVKG
+685 VKKLIFKRDAE